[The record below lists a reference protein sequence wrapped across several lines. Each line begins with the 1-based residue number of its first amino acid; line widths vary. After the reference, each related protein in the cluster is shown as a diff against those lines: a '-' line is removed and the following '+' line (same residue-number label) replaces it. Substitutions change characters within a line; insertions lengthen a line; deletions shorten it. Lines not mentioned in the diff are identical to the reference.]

1 MTEWTDESLADA
13 FYKAVHD
20 WDSRRA
26 RSQQS
31 AEGKIGVSDLGHCSE
46 LVRRKMMGETEEPRD
61 AWAAILG
68 TVAGDAIETALEEAA
83 ERGEIPPVIIQS
95 SFTVPLHV
103 ETAGQVFEFNIPA
116 HADAIFPTLGLV
128 VDNKGSNGLEKARRY
143 GNLSV
148 QKRFQRHLYGWGAF
162 KAGLFG
168 DMPMEDLR
176 VGNMWHDRSAV
187 EHEFYCSTEPFSLD
201 VVHEAEQ
208 WLGDVVYAYLHG
220 QEAAKEPSREFCAEY
235 CGFFDSCR
243 ALDTD
248 AEGLITDPEVLQAVE
263 MRLEARNHEAIA
275 KRLKAES
282 EALLKGVSGSTGTH
296 IIRWVDV
303 PGGHVEYDR
312 AGYRKLSL
320 AKAPK
325 VKK

>member
-1 MTEWTDESLADA
+1 LAA
-13 FYKAVHD
+13 GFYKAVHD
-20 WDSRRA
+20 WDSS
-26 RSQQS
+26 RSRSLQS

-46 LVRRKMMGETEEPRD
+46 LVRRKMGGESEEATD

-68 TVAGDAIETALEEAA
+68 TVAGDAIETAIKEAA
-83 ERGEIPPVIIQS
+83 DRGDMPEVIIQS
-95 SFTVPLHV
+95 SFVVPLHV
-103 ETAGQVFEFNIPA
+103 ETAGRQFEFDIPA

-128 VDNKGSNGLEKARRY
+128 IDNKGTNGLEKARRY
-143 GNLSV
+143 GFDSV
-148 QKRFQRHLYGWGAF
+148 QKRFQRHLYGWGAY

-168 DMPMEDLR
+168 DMTVDDIK

-187 EHEFYCSTEPFSLD
+187 SKEFYCRTEPFSLD
-201 VVHEAEQ
+201 VVHEAEE
-208 WLGDVVYAYLHG
+208 WLGNVVYAYLNNE
-220 QEAAKEPSREFCAEY
+220 EAAKEPSREFCADY
-235 CGFFDSCR
+235 CGFFDTCR

-248 AEGLITDPEVLQAVE
+248 AEGLISDPEVLQAVE
-263 MRLEARNHEAIA
+263 MRLEAREHDNIA

-296 IIRWVDV
+296 IVRWVDV

-320 AKAPK
+320 AKAPRG
-325 VKK
+325 KKA